1 MIQAQGPLIV
11 FLSETWANK
20 EQLESLKVKIKH
32 VGLFYV
38 QTQDRGGRLA
48 LFWQQGVQVWVDSF
62 SRFHIDA
69 MVGGGT
75 QEAWQFTSFYGES
88 HTDDIMEA
96 WNMLRM
102 LHSKPHLP
110 WLCMGDFNEILF
122 SEEKRGGQVRPYCQM
137 QAFKDVLDTCGFM
150 DLCFTRPE
158 FTWHGVRRGQV
169 IWERLD

>member
-11 FLSETWANK
+11 FLSETWADK

-75 QEAWQFTSFYGES
+75 
-88 HTDDIMEA
+88 
-96 WNMLRM
+96 
-102 LHSKPHLP
+102 
-110 WLCMGDFNEILF
+110 
-122 SEEKRGGQVRPYCQM
+122 
-137 QAFKDVLDTCGFM
+137 
-150 DLCFTRPE
+150 
-158 FTWHGVRRGQV
+158 
-169 IWERLD
+169 

>member
-38 QTQDRGGRLA
+38 QAQDRGGRLA

-75 QEAWQFTSFYGES
+75 PEAWRFIGFYDEPD
-88 HTDDIMEA
+88 TNDRMEA

-122 SEEKRGGQVRPYCQM
+122 SEEK
-137 QAFKDVLDTCGFM
+137 
-150 DLCFTRPE
+150 
-158 FTWHGVRRGQV
+158 
-169 IWERLD
+169 